1 MLNYTLKFL
10 QLSQKYFWKKRDS
23 KAYDWQFYS
32 GLTQS
37 FEECI
42 LVPQMG
48 DSITEGTLQKFL
60 KFPGDK
66 VQADEIVLIE
76 TDKVT
81 LMRAPQF
88 LVK

>member
-1 MLNYTLKFL
+1 MLNYTFKISTAQSEILLEEERFG
-10 QLSQKYFWKKRDS
+10 

-66 VQADEIVLIE
+66 VQADQIVALIE

-81 LMRAPQF
+81 LDAPITF
-88 LVK
+88 R